1 MAVNAR
7 GVLTARVG
15 QNPNSLYFYISKIDP
30 KWAKNDHFRPK
41 NALIDLKIGH
51 ILYLGGFYDF
61 SNFHRKSS
69 KIARFL
75 AEKTHFFADSAKKIE
90 KKTSTEIES
99 TPSIF
104 DEMAQ
109 IFIYMIYDVFTTN
122 FHGLFFCFAF
132 FSDFMGS

>member
-7 GVLTARVG
+7 GDLMAIVG

-75 AEKTHFFADSAKKIE
+75 AETSFFADSAIKK
-90 KKTSTEIES
+90 
-99 TPSIF
+99 
-104 DEMAQ
+104 
-109 IFIYMIYDVFTTN
+109 
-122 FHGLFFCFAF
+122 
-132 FSDFMGS
+132 